1 MKGIISR
8 SPARVVCDK
17 DINGAETSHKME
29 PRECLSSLLWWTEV
43 FLFRKQAGF
52 LLLMGVM
59 RMLTSAPKGT
69 KDILPDEIYKWYY
82 VEEKFREM
90 AERFGFRE
98 IRIPVFEHTE
108 LFQRGVGD
116 TTDIVQKEMYT
127 FNDKAGRSLTLRP
140 EGTAGVVRSYIQN
153 GMSSW
158 PQPVKLFYNIT
169 AYRYENV
176 QKGRYREFHQFGA
189 ELFGAADPGA
199 DAEII
204 SFLHLYFMELGI
216 KNLKLNINSIGC
228 PACREKYNRILKDF
242 LRTKLDRLCETC
254 RDRFNRNPMRIL
266 DCKVETCQNEL
277 TDVPALLDYIC
288 DDCREHFEKLKEKLA
303 IMEIP
308 YSVDKRIVRGLDYYT
323 RTVFEFVSENI
334 GSQGTVCGGGRYDGL
349 VEACGG
355 NPTPGIGFALG
366 VERLLLEMESQNIE
380 IPKPEGPD
388 IFIGYIGEKAQRLA
402 EIITLK
408 LRAAG
413 IRCEKDI
420 MGRSVKAQMK
430 YANKINARF
439 VVILGDDEVESG
451 KAELKNMA
459 TGETKDVHIDTIV
472 DRLLKYKQG
481 NKNE

>member
-1 MKGIISR
+1 
-8 SPARVVCDK
+8 
-17 DINGAETSHKME
+17 
-29 PRECLSSLLWWTEV
+29 
-43 FLFRKQAGF
+43 
-52 LLLMGVM
+52 
-59 RMLTSAPKGT
+59 MLTKAPKGT
-69 KDILPDEIYKWYY
+69 RDILPDEIYKWYY
-82 VEEKFREM
+82 VEEKFREI
-90 AERFGFRE
+90 ANRFGFQE

-127 FNDKAGRSLTLRP
+127 FNDKGGRSITLRP

-176 QKGRYREFHQFGA
+176 QKGRYREFHQFGV
-189 ELFGAADPGA
+189 ELFGSANPSA

-204 SFLHLYFMELGI
+204 SLLHLYFNELGI

-228 PACREKYNRILKDF
+228 PKCREEYNRILKEY
-242 LRTKLDRLCETC
+242 LNARLDTLCATC
-254 RDRFNRNPMRIL
+254 KDRYNRNPMRIL
-266 DCKVETCQNEL
+266 DCKEEGCKKEL
-277 TDVPALLDYIC
+277 ADAPALLDYIC
-288 DDCREHFEKLKEKLA
+288 EDCATHFEKVKEKLNA
-303 IMEIP
+303 MNISFSI
-308 YSVDKRIVRGLDYYT
+308 DKGIVRGLDYYT

-355 NPTPGIGFALG
+355 SPTPGIGFGLG
-366 VERLLLEMESQNIE
+366 IERLLLEMDSQNIE
-380 IPKPEGPD
+380 VPMPEGPD
-388 IFIGYIGEKAQRLA
+388 IFIGFIGEKAEQLA
-402 EIITLK
+402 ESISLK

-413 IRCEKDI
+413 ILCDKDI

-439 VVILGDDEVESG
+439 IIILGENEVESG
-451 KAELKNMA
+451 KVELKNMS
-459 TGETKDVHIDTIV
+459 TGETKDIHIDTIV

-481 NKNE
+481 NKTE